1 MIFLTANPFGCEG
14 DNALRLKSYH
24 GKYITVN
31 ENGTVT
37 ADEVKRGP
45 PINVEILDQNMIALK
60 ALGSDGKYLHAQDEN
75 DGYRINVQK
84 SRVGPWEKFVVED
97 HLNGKVALKTVHGR
111 YFVAEMDG
119 RLIADSRKVDDL
131 EKFSVEC
138 VPITHAN
145 GRFNK
150 MRSCSIK

>member
-1 MIFLTANPFGCEG
+1 M
-14 DNALRLKSYH
+14 KSNH
-24 GKYITVN
+24 GKYLTVS

-37 ADEVKRGP
+37 ADAVKRGRP
-45 PINVEILDQNMIALK
+45 FNVEILEGNMIALK
-60 ALGSDGKYLHAQDEN
+60 YLGDDGKYLHAQDEN
-75 DGYRINVQK
+75 DGYRIDVQK
-84 SRVGPWEKFVVED
+84 SRLGPWEKFWVED

-111 YFVAEMDG
+111 YFVAETDG
-119 RLIADSRKVDDL
+119 RLIADSSNVDDL

-138 VPITHAN
+138 VPITHVN

>member
-1 MIFLTANPFGCEG
+1 M
-14 DNALRLKSYH
+14 KSYH

-45 PINVEILDQNMIALK
+45 PISVEILEGNMIALK
-60 ALGSDGKYLHAQDEN
+60 DLGSDGKYLHAQDEN
-75 DGYRINVQK
+75 DGYRIDVQK

-97 HLNGKVALKTVHGR
+97 HFNGKFALKTVHER
-111 YFVAEMDG
+111 YVVAEIDG
-119 RLIADSRKVDDL
+119 RLVADSKKVDDL

-138 VPITHAN
+138 VPIMHVH
-145 GRFNK
+145 GKF
-150 MRSCSIK
+150 II